1 MPESN
6 LANYLTASQSH
17 PDFGN
22 IAISEWVGSLSP
34 ATCTCGNYIITYSAY
49 IKNTSS
55 VSTNVRCSPI
65 LVGGSYDTFQG
76 NYINSGEE
84 GWSSVT
90 CDLRDTTR
98 YTGTIY
104 CYFQN
109 GSSGSVPTSPNIKV
123 RYVQVERNSVRTAWT
138 LGQTTQT
145 FEQNLI
151 INHLTL
157 AQYQSITPDP
167 HQLYIID
174 DGLEYETV
182 NNKVTSLSVEV
193 TDDNYPSARAVYEAV
208 VASQTA
214 SADSKE
220 Y

>member
-17 PDFGN
+17 PEFGN
-22 IAISEWVGSLSP
+22 ITIGAWVGSLNP

-55 VSTNVRCSPI
+55 VPTSVRCSPL
-65 LVGGSYDTFQG
+65 LVAGGYGYFFG
-76 NYINSGEE
+76 NGLAPGEE
-84 GWSSVT
+84 GWSSIT
-90 CDLRDTTR
+90 CDLRDSAT

-104 CYFQN
+104 CYFTN
-109 GSSGSVPTSPNIKV
+109 GNSGSDPASPNIQV
-123 RYVQVERNSVRTAWT
+123 RYVQVERNSTRTAWT

-193 TDDNYPSARAVYEAV
+193 TDDNYPSARAVYNAV
-208 VASQTA
+208 IAAQTE